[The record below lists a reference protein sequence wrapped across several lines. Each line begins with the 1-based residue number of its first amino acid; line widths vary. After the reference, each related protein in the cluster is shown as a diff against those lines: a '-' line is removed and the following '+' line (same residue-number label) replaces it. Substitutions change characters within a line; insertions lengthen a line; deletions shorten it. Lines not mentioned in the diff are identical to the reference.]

1 MAMVPTKGNLII
13 AKNTLALSKTGYGL
27 LDKKR
32 NILIREM
39 MNLIDAAKALQSKIE
54 STFTNAYS
62 ALERANI
69 EIGIETVEKI
79 GYAVKVEDNV
89 SIKFRSVMG
98 VEIPIVILDEEPIKP
113 DYGMKNTGS
122 ALDEAVVSFVRVK
135 YLTRQL
141 AQIETSV
148 YRLADSIKKTQKRA
162 NALKNIMIPRYE
174 EETRNI
180 QNALDEKEREEFSR
194 LKVIKAQKAKAD
206 KKAKKKA

>member
-62 ALERANI
+62 ALEQANI
-69 EIGIETVEKI
+69 DIGIETVEKI
-79 GYAVKVEDNV
+79 GYAIAVED
-89 SIKFRSVMG
+89 SLEIKFRSVMG
-98 VEIPIVILDEEPIKP
+98 VEIPIVVLDEQPIKP

-122 ALDEAVVSFVRVK
+122 ALDEAVVSFVKVK

-174 EETRNI
+174 EETKNI

-194 LKVIKAQKAKAD
+194 LKVIKSQKE
-206 KKAKKKA
+206 KK